1 MAEGADFY
9 EALGVART
17 ASSDEIQRAYRKLAR
32 TYHPDI
38 NKDPAAEARF
48 KEIGEAYEVLSD
60 PATRERYDRF
70 GPGFRQ
76 VAEGPAPG
84 EGLTAPRGG
93 RVAGGGRSG
102 GRSGDRRPV
111 ADDDLF
117 GDGFSVGDLD
127 LDELFGGVFRTQA
140 GPVRGPDQEAEVEL
154 TVEAAFRGGPHRITL
169 PGPGGPRSYDVTI
182 PAGVTDGQRVRLA
195 GQGGQGRGGPAGDLY
210 LVVRIAP
217 HPRFRLEGRDVYTDL
232 LVSPWEAALG
242 AEVAVEGPGGEMKV
256 SVPAGSSSGRRLRLR
271 HRGLPNPKGQ
281 AGDLYAEVKIVLPRR
296 LSHREKELFEEL
308 SRASEFD
315 PRRRK

>member
-76 VAEGPAPG
+76 VAERPG
-84 EGLTAPRGG
+84 PRGG
-93 RVAGGGRSG
+93 PDGPAWGPGSRSG